1 MATYG
6 SRRTHTQVNL
16 PVYSPLRLSLSLS
29 LSLPATLSWQF
40 AAANQSEILRCVAL
54 TTATTAQ
61 INVCHNCISLISNLA
76 NCWQSNNNITERE
89 REVATNHG
97 NNNNKNTM
105 CDNNAKA
112 AHIKRRLT
120 T

>member
-16 PVYSPLRLSLSLS
+16 PLFSPLALSVSFSSGHTKL
-29 LSLPATLSWQF
+29 AF

>member
-1 MATYG
+1 MAAEEH
-6 SRRTHTQVNL
+6 THKSIYPCT
-16 PVYSPLRLSLSLS
+16 PLLLSLS

-61 INVCHNCISLISNLA
+61 INVCHNCISNLA
-76 NCWQSNNNITERE
+76 NCWQSNNNITEKE